1 MQTYQTMYD
10 FFVSCP
16 KNVESLLAQE
26 ITALGAEDV
35 RETVAG
41 VSFRGPL
48 ETAYRTCLWSRLGN
62 RVLLRLDRFEI
73 NDADH
78 MYEQVKAIDWYDHL
92 ELDGR
97 FCVDFIGTDQNIRH
111 TGFGAQKIKDGVV
124 DRMRD
129 SEGARPTVSTDRPD
143 IRIHAHLSKGKLS
156 LSLDLSG
163 GSLHERGYRQ
173 QVGKAALKEN
183 LAAAILV
190 RSEWPRLAQEGAP
203 LIDPLCGS
211 GTLLTEAVMMAADIA
226 PGLLRMRF
234 GFERWPGHVPKI
246 WRDLLEE
253 ARQRRQEGLEQFDNV
268 VRGFDADR
276 RVIQQAKAN
285 AERAGLKRFIQFEN
299 RDLQH
304 FSLDGLQSEKGLVL
318 TNPPYGE
325 RLGDQASVI
334 YLYRNLGDVLRRD
347 CPGWEAG
354 IFTGSPE
361 LGRNMG
367 IRAHN
372 RYNLFNGTLA
382 CQLLRLKVEDPWLVK
397 AKSEAGKDVAAR
409 SNENRAPLSAG
420 AEMFANRLRKNLRLL
435 GKWARKEQISCYRIY
450 DADMPEYAVAID
462 LYNDQVHVQEYRAP
476 ASVDERKATE
486 RLHEV
491 ISAIPVV
498 LDIPQQ
504 NVVLKRRERQKG
516 DSQYR
521 RQSEQG
527 QMMEV
532 NEGGCRLLVNL
543 TDYLDTG
550 LFLDHRPVRLRIQQ
564 EAKGKRML
572 NLFCYTASTSVHAA
586 HGGAVT
592 TTSVDMSKT
601 YLGWARKN
609 FELNGMGPKHR
620 LIEADCLRWLEEAS
634 GEKNPRSKA
643 VETGRYD
650 LIFMDPP
657 TFSNSAKMRGV
668 LDIQDDHVG
677 LIRQAMKLLAPGGVL
692 YFSNNYRKFKIDP
705 AVVEE
710 YEVEDISAATIDKDF
725 QRRPGIHC
733 CFRIHHQR

>member
-16 KNVESLLAQE
+16 KNIESLLAQE
-26 ITALGAEDV
+26 LTSLGAEDV

-41 VSFRGPL
+41 VSFQGSL
-48 ETAYRTCLWSRLGN
+48 AAAYRVCLWTRLGN
-62 RVLLRLDRFEI
+62 RVLLRLARFEI
-73 NDADH
+73 ENADH
-78 MYEQVKAIDWYDHL
+78 MYEQVKAIDWHDHL
-92 ELDGR
+92 ELNGR
-97 FCVDFIGTDQNIRH
+97 FCVDFVGTNEEIRH
-111 TGFGAQKIKDGVV
+111 TGFGAQRVKDGVV

-143 IRIHAHLSKGKLS
+143 VRIHAHLSKGKLS
-156 LSLDLSG
+156 LSLDISG

-190 RSEWPRLAQEGAP
+190 RCEWPRLAREGTP
-203 LIDPLCGS
+203 FIDPLCGS

-234 GFERWPGHVPKI
+234 GFERWPGHIPKI
-246 WRDLLEE
+246 WSDLLDE
-253 ARQRRQEGLEQFDNV
+253 ARKRRQEGLEQFDNV

-276 RVIQQAKAN
+276 RVIAQAKAN
-285 AERAGLKRFIQFEN
+285 AERGGLKRFIQFET

-304 FSLDGLQSEKGLVL
+304 FSLDGLKSDKGLLL

-334 YLYRNLGDVLRRD
+334 YLYRNLGELLRRD

-354 IFTGSPE
+354 IFTGAPE

-372 RYNLFNGTLA
+372 RYNLFNGTLP
-382 CQLLRLKVEDPWLVK
+382 CQLLRMKVEDPWLVK
-397 AKSEAGKDVAAR
+397 AKSEEGQEKTEQV
-409 SNENRAPLSAG
+409 NRAPLSAG

-435 GKWARKEQISCYRIY
+435 SKWARKEQISCYRVY

-462 LYNDQVHVQEYRAP
+462 LYNDYAHVQEYRAP
-476 ASVDERKATE
+476 ASIDERKATE

-491 ISAIPVV
+491 MSALPGVLNIPEN
-498 LDIPQQ
+498 

-516 DSQYR
+516 ESQYR
-521 RQSEQG
+521 RQSEQN

-532 NEGGCRLLVNL
+532 VEGGCRLLVNL

-586 HGGAVT
+586 HGGAVS

-609 FELNGMGPKHR
+609 FELNGMGPKHQ

-634 GEKNPRSKA
+634 GEKNPRSKS
-643 VETGRYD
+643 VETGKYD

-668 LDIQDDHVG
+668 LDVQDDHPR
-677 LIRQAMKLLAPGGVL
+677 LIRQAMALLAPGGVL
-692 YFSNNYRKFKIDP
+692 YFSNNYRKFKLDS
-705 AVVEE
+705 AVFEQ
-710 YEVEDISAATIDKDF
+710 YEAEDISAVTIDKDF
-725 QRRPGIHC
+725 QRRPTIHY
-733 CFRIHHQR
+733 CFKVQHKR

>member
-16 KNVESLLAQE
+16 KNIESLLAQE
-26 ITALGAEDV
+26 LTSLGAEDV

-48 ETAYRTCLWSRLGN
+48 ATAYRICLWSRLGN
-62 RVLLRLDRFEI
+62 RVLLRLARFEI
-73 NDADH
+73 ENADH
-78 MYEQVKAIDWYDHL
+78 MYEQVKEIDWHDHL

-97 FCVDFIGTDQNIRH
+97 FCVDFIGTNDEIRH
-111 TGFGAQKIKDGVV
+111 TGFGAQRVKDGVV

-156 LSLDLSG
+156 LSLDISG

-190 RSEWPRLAQEGAP
+190 RCEWPRLAREGAAF
-203 LIDPLCGS
+203 IDPLCGS

-246 WRDLLEE
+246 WRDLLDE
-253 ARQRRQEGLEQFDNV
+253 ARKRRQEGLEQFDNV

-276 RVIQQAKAN
+276 RVIAQAKAN
-285 AERAGLKRFIQFEN
+285 AERGGLKRFIQFET

-304 FSLDGLQSEKGLVL
+304 FSLDGLKADKGLLL

-334 YLYRNLGDVLRRD
+334 YLYRNLGELLRRD

-372 RYNLFNGTLA
+372 RYNLFNGTLP
-382 CQLLRLKVEDPWLVK
+382 CQLLRLKVEDPWIVK
-397 AKSEAGKDVAAR
+397 AKPEEGKPAA
-409 SNENRAPLSAG
+409 EQTNRAPLSAG

-435 GKWARKEQISCYRIY
+435 GKWARKEQISCYRVY

-462 LYNDQVHVQEYRAP
+462 LYNDYAHVQEYRAP
-476 ASVDERKATE
+476 ASIDERKATE

-491 ISAIPVV
+491 MSALPGVLNIPE
-498 LDIPQQ
+498 
-504 NVVLKRRERQKG
+504 NHVVLKRRERQKG
-516 DSQYR
+516 ENQYR
-521 RQSEQG
+521 RQSEQN

-532 NEGGCRLLVNL
+532 VEGGCRLLVNL
-543 TDYLDTG
+543 RDYLDTG
-550 LFLDHRPVRLRIQQ
+550 LFLDHRPVRLQIQQ

-572 NLFCYTASTSVHAA
+572 NLFSYTASTSVHAA
-586 HGGAVT
+586 HGGAVS

-609 FELNGMGPKHR
+609 FELNGMGPKHK

-643 VETGRYD
+643 VETGKYD

-668 LDIQDDHVG
+668 LDVQDDHPR
-677 LIRQAMKLLAPGGVL
+677 LIRQVMALLALGGVL
-692 YFSNNYRKFKIDP
+692 YFSNNYRKFKLDASIF
-705 AVVEE
+705 EQ
-710 YEVEDISAATIDKDF
+710 YEAEDISASTIDKDF
-725 QRRPGIHC
+725 QRRPTIHY
-733 CFRIHHQR
+733 CFRIQHKR